1 MLLQQPCR
9 FNIKTLYWKLW
20 LKLMSQLFD
29 ADIPDALASFVLVIG

>member
-9 FNIKTLYWKLW
+9 FDMTTLYWKLL

-29 ADIPDALASFVLVIG
+29 ADIPDALAYFVSVIG